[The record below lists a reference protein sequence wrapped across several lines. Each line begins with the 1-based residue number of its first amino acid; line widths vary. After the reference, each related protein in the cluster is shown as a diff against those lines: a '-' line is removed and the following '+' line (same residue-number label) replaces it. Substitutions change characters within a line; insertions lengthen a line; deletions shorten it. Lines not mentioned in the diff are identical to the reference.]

1 MIDNPTANLK
11 PARTI
16 VLISI
21 IWLTAVAGVASCG
34 KKGPPEPPRGNR
46 PPRVR
51 DLGYSTDQNSIKLT
65 WTVPQTTAKAKN
77 KAAGF
82 LIFQSKQ
89 ADDDPECPSC
99 PVFFTQIGDVPAGTA
114 GAGQAA
120 ASLVFSQ
127 GLEPGYRYIFKVKT
141 YDDDGLVSRDSNFV
155 DFLF

>member
-1 MIDNPTANLK
+1 MIDNPTATLK
-11 PARTI
+11 PARAI
-16 VLISI
+16 VLMGI

-34 KKGPPEPPRGNR
+34 KKGPPEPPKGNR

-51 DLGYSTDQNSIKLT
+51 DLGYSTDKNSIKLT

-89 ADDDPECPSC
+89 TAEDRECLSC
-99 PVFFTQIGDVPAGTA
+99 PIKFTQIGDIPAGTA
-114 GAGQAA
+114 GAGLTP
-120 ASLVFSQ
+120 LVFTND
-127 GLEPGYRYIFKVKT
+127 LEPGYRYIFKVKT
-141 YDDDGLVSRDSNFV
+141 YDDEGLVSRDSNYV